1 MSFSLRLSVRCTHKK
16 RFGIVLSPTIQLI
29 VVNLAVYGYS
39 VVVGGRID
47 GIDLRVLAHI
57 GALYAPAI
65 VEGGEWWRLLSAMF
79 LHGGLTHLLTNMVSL
94 FIVGRLLERFV
105 SVSAYMMLYLISGVI
120 GGLLSLYAHPLSIG
134 VGASGAI
141 FGIFGALIG
150 IIVVNKARMG
160 GYFREAMRE
169 IAAVLGINLV
179 IGIVVP
185 EIDMTAH
192 IGGLVTGIV
201 GGWLYAK
208 NKRYFIPFAVGSLI
222 VMIYLGTGLEA
233 SYVSVVR

>member
-1 MSFSLRLSVRCTHKK
+1 MLKQ
-16 RFGIVLSPTIQLI
+16 RFDTVLSPTILLI
-29 VVNLAVYGYS
+29 LVNLAVYGYS
-39 VVVGGRID
+39 IIVGGNLAE
-47 GIDLRVLAHI
+47 IDLKVLAHI
-57 GALYAPAI
+57 GALYAPAV

-105 SVSAYMMLYLISGVI
+105 SVFAYMTLYLISGVI
-120 GGLLSLYAHPLSIG
+120 GGLLSLYVHPLSIG

-150 IIVVNKARMG
+150 VIVVNKTRMG

-169 IAAVLGINLV
+169 IAAVLGINLA
-179 IGIVVP
+179 IGLAVP

-208 NKRYFIPFAVGSLI
+208 NKRYFVPFAAGSFI

>member
-1 MSFSLRLSVRCTHKK
+1 MSFSHRLSVRCMLKQ
-16 RFGIVLSPTIQLI
+16 RFDTVLSPTILLI
-29 VVNLAVYGYS
+29 LVNLAVYGYS
-39 VVVGGRID
+39 IIVGGNLAE
-47 GIDLRVLAHI
+47 IDLKVLAHI
-57 GALYAPAI
+57 GALYAPAV

-105 SVSAYMMLYLISGVI
+105 SVFAYMTLYLISGVI
-120 GGLLSLYAHPLSIG
+120 GGLLSLYVHPLSIG

-150 IIVVNKARMG
+150 VIVVNKTRMG

-169 IAAVLGINLV
+169 IAAVLGINLA
-179 IGIVVP
+179 IGLAVP

-208 NKRYFIPFAVGSLI
+208 NKRYFVPFAAGSFI